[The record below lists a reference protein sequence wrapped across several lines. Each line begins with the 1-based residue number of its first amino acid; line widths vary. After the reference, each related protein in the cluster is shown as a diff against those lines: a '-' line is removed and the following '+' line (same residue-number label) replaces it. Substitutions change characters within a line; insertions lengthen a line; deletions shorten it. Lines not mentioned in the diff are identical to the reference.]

1 MYENDWK
8 RHYTQKNHTG
18 LTLKIEK
25 TRNEEIENFETG
37 AWFSVDFSIFPFSN
51 H

>member
-1 MYENDWK
+1 MTEKGITLN
-8 RHYTQKNHTG
+8 YTQKNRTG

-25 TRNEEIENFETG
+25 KNEEIENFQTG